1 MGFILFRFFLLF
13 HHWNVKSY
21 AVACFSY
28 QDMYGEL
35 LYLLQRLKTR
45 RAPFTRYIE
54 ANAYIDEVNAS

>member
-28 QDMYGEL
+28 QDNGEQ

-45 RAPFTRYIE
+45 RAPFIRYIE